1 MQLTILGSGS
11 SAGTPAIGCN
21 CATCTSANPR
31 NRRTRCSSLITLSSG
46 HNILIDTSP
55 DLRAQALREGVR
67 HVDAVLYTHTHAD
80 HLNGIDD
87 LRAFCVL
94 QRKQIPLFSYSE
106 AIEQIEARFGYAIR
120 EPNGFWEMPV
130 LSTQAVDSDFELF
143 DVKVYPVPVM
153 HGRAAIYGY
162 RIGNLA
168 YLTDV
173 SQIPESSFGLLEGL
187 DVLLIDCLRNAAH
200 PTHINI
206 EQSLNYIKE
215 INAQQS
221 VLIHMT
227 HELEYESLMQSLP
240 DNVVVGYDGLK
251 LELN

>member
-11 SAGTPAIGCN
+11 SAGTPAIGCG
-21 CATCTSANPR
+21 CATCTSGNPR
-31 NRRTRCSSLITLSSG
+31 NRRTRCSSLITLNDG

-94 QRKQIPLFSYSE
+94 QRKQIPLFGYIE
-106 AIEQIEARFGYAIR
+106 AIKQIEARFGYAIR

-130 LSTQAVDSDFELF
+130 LSTQAIDSAFTLF
-143 DVKVYPVPVM
+143 DVKVQPIPVM
-153 HGRAAIYGY
+153 HGRASIFGY
-162 RIGNLA
+162 RIANLA

-173 SQIPESSFGLLEGL
+173 SHIPESSFPLLEGL
-187 DVLLIDCLRNAAH
+187 DVLLIDCLRNDAH
-200 PTHINI
+200 PTHINV
-206 EQSLNYIKE
+206 EQSLNYIRQ

-227 HELEYESLMQSLP
+227 HELEYETLSHSLP
-240 DNVVVGYDGLK
+240 SNIIVGYDGLR